1 MIKKILDEQQ
11 LKAVCDVLAETN
23 SGYTKTQLTRL
34 LQQSGIEA
42 VSDGGS
48 STAYG
53 YTFGLNKR
61 DWLYNCLAT
70 EINKNHSLSKVY
82 LFLEKAL
89 NPVAFTDE
97 KNRDKYNY
105 LLEGT
110 NKALLLAGLEITKEG
125 KLIEVV
131 QAKTLDEV
139 DRRVNSL
146 QRQLYIRAI
155 HSEVQKYCIKDY
167 LQRDYYDAVFEA
179 AKGLA
184 ERVRTISGL
193 TTDGGTLF
201 QTAFS
206 KNDPYLFFN
215 GMQTDSEKSEFTGLK
230 ELMEAI
236 FHLVRN
242 PAAHTPKINW
252 KVDEA
257 KALDVLTLISFAHK
271 YLDECHKMPG
281 KP

>member
-11 LKAVCDVLAETN
+11 LKVVCDVLAETD

-34 LQQSGIEA
+34 LQQSGIEV
-42 VSDGGS
+42 VSDGRSG
-48 STAYG
+48 TAYG

-82 LFLEKAL
+82 LFLERAL

-97 KNRDKYNY
+97 KNREKYNY

-215 GMQTDSEKSEFTGLK
+215 SMQTDSEKSEFTGLK

>member
-1 MIKKILDEQQ
+1 MVKKNLDEQQ
-11 LKAVCDVLAETN
+11 LKAVCDVLADTN
-23 SGYTKTQLTRL
+23 SGYTKKELTRL
-34 LQQSGIEA
+34 LEQSRIEV
-42 VSDGGS
+42 VSDGRTS
-48 STAYG
+48 NAYG
-53 YTFGLNKR
+53 YTLGLNKR
-61 DWLYNCLAT
+61 DWLYNCFAM
-70 EINKNHSLSKVY
+70 EINKSHSLVRIYS
-82 LFLEKAL
+82 FLEKAL

-97 KNRDKYNY
+97 KSRDKYNY

-146 QRQLYIRAI
+146 QRQLYNRAI
-155 HSEVQKYCIKDY
+155 HNEVQKYCIKDY
-167 LQRDYYDAVFEA
+167 LQKDYYDTVFEA

-184 ERVRTISGL
+184 ERVRQITGL

-215 GMQTDSEKSEFTGLK
+215 SMQTDSERSEFTGLK
-230 ELMEAI
+230 ELLEAI

-252 KVDEA
+252 KVDEG
-257 KALDVLTLISFAHK
+257 KALDILTLISFAHK